1 MGRPKNMPLVR
12 ASNVFNA
19 EKFVG
24 VRFIM
29 ADAAEKAKRVICL
42 VTYEALQ
49 NRAAFDGYGDDWMGA
64 WREHRKMIEGLASLN
79 YDRGR
84 YSFKGEVVVDRDQL
98 MPIG

>member
-1 MGRPKNMPLVR
+1 MPLVR
-12 ASNVFNA
+12 ASKVSDA

-29 ADAAEKAKRVICL
+29 ADATDQAKRVVCL

-49 NRAAFDGYGDDWMGA
+49 NRATIEGYGDDWVRA

-84 YSFKGEVVVDRDQL
+84 YNLKGEVIVDRDQL
-98 MPIG
+98 TPIG